1 MSLRFVL
8 WFKIIVT
15 AACWAVP
22 LLLATS
28 GTFRW
33 LGFPEPGPTMVFF
46 KLLGAAFLALGVGY
60 VRGLVMLKEGRYP
73 ADAVLVGKVS
83 NGLACALIVA
93 YGLMGT
99 YTGPGWDGWPARAF
113 MWGSAGLTGFVT
125 LGLFVAKR

>member
-1 MSLRFVL
+1 MKLRFVL

-22 LLLATS
+22 LLLATP

-60 VRGLVMLKEGRYP
+60 VRGLAMLKEGRYP

-83 NGLACALIVA
+83 NGLACALIVVYGVLGA
-93 YGLMGT
+93 YT
-99 YTGPGWDGWPARAF
+99 DWGPLARGF
-113 MWGSAGLTGFVT
+113 MWLSAALTGFVT
-125 LGLFVAKR
+125 FGLFVAKR